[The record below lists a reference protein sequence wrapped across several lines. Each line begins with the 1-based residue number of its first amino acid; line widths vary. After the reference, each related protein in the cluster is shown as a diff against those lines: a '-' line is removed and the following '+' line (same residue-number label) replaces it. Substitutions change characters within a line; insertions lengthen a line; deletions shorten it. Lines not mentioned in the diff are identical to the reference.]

1 MDPRQT
7 AAKNILL
14 LGALLTILGLGTFAM
29 IRFDPAKW
37 TALIPAA
44 FGVLFLLLGG
54 IAQRRQAWLPYL
66 SYTAIALALF
76 AFLGTADGLVKVA
89 ALLAG
94 EDVARPA
101 AALEEAI
108 TAVLCA
114 GYLGV
119 AVRGIVVTRRANL
132 GESA

>member
-1 MDPRQT
+1 MDPRET

-14 LGALLTILGLGTFAM
+14 LGALLTILGVGTFAL

-44 FGVLFLLLGG
+44 FGVLFLLLGSV
-54 IAQRRQAWLPYL
+54 AQRQRAWHPYL
-66 SYTAIALALF
+66 VYTALALALF
-76 AFLGTADGLVKVA
+76 AFLGTADGLLKVTT
-89 ALLAG
+89 LFSG
-94 EDVARPA
+94 EDVKRPA

-114 GYLGV
+114 GYLGT
-119 AVRGIVVTRRANL
+119 AVKGILETRRAKV

>member
-14 LGALLTILGLGTFAM
+14 LGALLTILGLGTFAL

-44 FGVLFLLLGG
+44 FGVFFLLLGG
-54 IAQRRQAWLPYL
+54 LAQKQHAWHPYL
-66 SYTAIALALF
+66 LYTAIALALF
-76 AFLGTADGLVKVA
+76 AVLGTADGLLKVA
-89 ALLAG
+89 ALFAG
-94 EDVARPA
+94 DTIERPA

-108 TAVLCA
+108 SAVLCA
-114 GYLGV
+114 GYLAV
-119 AVRGIVVTRRANL
+119 AVKGIVVTRRAKV

>member
-7 AAKNILL
+7 ATKNILL

-44 FGVLFLLLGG
+44 FGLFFLLLGAL
-54 IAQRRQAWLPYL
+54 AQRQRTWHPYL
-66 SYTAIALALF
+66 VYTAIAVALF
-76 AFLGTADGLVKVA
+76 AVLGTADGLLKVA
-89 ALLAG
+89 ALFAG
-94 EDVARPA
+94 DTIEHPA

-108 TAVLCA
+108 SAVLCA
-114 GYLGV
+114 GYLAA
-119 AVRGIVVTRRANL
+119 AVKGIVVTRRANV